1 MSGKRFF
8 TTSGATYWID
18 LFDRGQGDARAI
30 FADWVKVTNESFPGA
45 VTVLRT
51 EEDSSADPPWQWV
64 KFHTAMSVP
73 WTSMVPSA
81 GLPTRIPAGA
91 KVESRS
97 DTSTAADAQA
107 AIDEETDGQK
117 NVALALVVGGAILA
131 VVVVVAAIGLEVTA
145 ARKAA

>member
-1 MSGKRFF
+1 VSGKKYF

-18 LFDRGQGDARAI
+18 LFNRGQGDAREI
-30 FADWVKVTNESFPGA
+30 FANWVELTNESFPGA
-45 VTVLRT
+45 VRVLKT

-73 WTSMVPSA
+73 WTSMVPTA
-81 GLPTRIPAGA
+81 GLPTRIPDGA

-97 DTSTAADAQA
+97 DTSTAADAA
-107 AIDEETDGQK
+107 ASIDEETDGDK
-117 NVALALVVGGAILA
+117 KVALWLVAGGAVLA
-131 VVVVVAAIGLEVTA
+131 VVVVVASIALEVTA